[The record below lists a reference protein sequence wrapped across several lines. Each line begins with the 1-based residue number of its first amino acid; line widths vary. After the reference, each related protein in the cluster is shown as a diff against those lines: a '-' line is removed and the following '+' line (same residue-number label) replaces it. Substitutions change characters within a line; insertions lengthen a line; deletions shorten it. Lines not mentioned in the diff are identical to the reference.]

1 MIKRRN
7 TRQRKII
14 LDDVCSRCD
23 HPDAEA
29 IYNQVSK
36 QDPNIS
42 LATVYR
48 NLSVLADEGLIN
60 HIQLPD
66 ADRFDLTTEA
76 HYHFICEKCGRLLDI
91 PIEYN
96 KELDTSVEGGFV
108 IHSHQTLFK
117 GLCPECANKK
127 EEDK

>member
-7 TRQRKII
+7 TQQRNII
-14 LDDVCSRCD
+14 LEAVRSRCD

-36 QDPNIS
+36 QNPNIS

-48 NLSVLADEGLIN
+48 NLAVLADEGQIN
-60 HIQLPD
+60 HIKLPGT
-66 ADRFDLTTEA
+66 DRFDLKTED
-76 HYHFICEKCGRLLDI
+76 HYHFICEKCGRFLDF

-96 KELDTSVEGGFV
+96 KALDKRVESGFV

-117 GLCPECANKK
+117 GLCPECAKK
-127 EEDK
+127 